1 MFIAA
6 LFTIA
11 KRWKEPRCPSMDKW
25 INKMPYVC
33 TMEYYSVLNRNKILI
48 HATIGMNPED
58 IIQIE
63 ISQSQ
68 KDKYCMILLMRGT

>member
-1 MFIAA
+1 
-6 LFTIA
+6 
-11 KRWKEPRCPSMDKW
+11 
-25 INKMPYVC
+25 MPYVC